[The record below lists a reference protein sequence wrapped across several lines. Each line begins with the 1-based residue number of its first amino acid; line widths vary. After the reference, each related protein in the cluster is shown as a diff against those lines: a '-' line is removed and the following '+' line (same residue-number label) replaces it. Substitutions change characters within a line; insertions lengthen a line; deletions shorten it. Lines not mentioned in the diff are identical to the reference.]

1 MDTRTQ
7 TIPIYSDD
15 SVHQQVLAYEACGV
29 RSTAFFGVL
38 PRRDEIRVM
47 LGMTFE
53 TTSRLV
59 SVVRHEGVLALT
71 PGRNAL
77 LDRVALRAAL
87 LAEGVALSIGKR
99 G

>member
-15 SVHQQVLAYEACGV
+15 NVHPQALADEACGV
-29 RSTAFFGVL
+29 RSTTFFGVL

-59 SVVRHEGVLALT
+59 SAVRREGVLALT

-77 LDRVALRAAL
+77 LDRAAL